1 MCIALTICGIQLN
14 FQLEP
19 RRWRGDRDSKAD
31 YPGSSSE
38 HSDEELSASNDGRGR
53 VTGVP
58 KTVGWT
64 KLLTAPGRGKDRAR
78 RAQQSAAVRKG
89 IALPNQA
96 HRRRSGCA
104 ACLHVRPCTSRS
116 DRSTDGMCH
125 RFGHAAMG
133 LGHRPT
139 CLPPCMPDKPSGALD
154 GFARAPKPCT
164 GTNRRR
170 GRTHKQS
177 A

>member
-14 FQLEP
+14 FKLEP
-19 RRWRGDRDSKAD
+19 RRWRGDSKAD

-53 VTGVP
+53 VTGVSQ
-58 KTVGWT
+58 TVGRT
-64 KLLTAPGRGKDRAR
+64 KLLTAP
-78 RAQQSAAVRKG
+78 QWPWKG
-89 IALPNQA
+89 SSPPGATERSRTERITLPNQA
-96 HRRRSGCA
+96 HRRRSCCA
-104 ACLHVRPCTSRS
+104 ACLQVRPCTSRS
-116 DRSTDGMCH
+116 DRSTNAMCH

-164 GTNRRR
+164 GTNRR
-170 GRTHKQS
+170 GRTDKQS